1 MLEYPEHE
9 RLKVVQQLSQTVGP
23 FLEWLAQDLGYVIV
37 TRRDGKPVCMSYR
50 TETLLAQFFSI
61 DHEVIAAEKKRM
73 QEDRQ

>member
-1 MLEYPEHE
+1 MTKYPEHE

-37 TRRDGKPVCMSYR
+37 KRRDGKPACVSYR

-61 DHEVIAAEKKRM
+61 DPKVIAAEKKQM
-73 QEDRQ
+73 QEDSQ